1 MIRLDDMMVDLDKP
15 VKVLMNGATLF
26 DGIVPR
32 NIGVLATTLGERG
45 DPTGVYFAEVRVKL
59 PPPPTLSP

>member
-1 MIRLDDMMVDLDKP
+1 V
-15 VKVLMNGATLF
+15 TLF

-59 PPPPTLSP
+59 PPPPAVRVAP